1 MRGGKKSST
10 MKKSLLDSFALLAWI
25 QDEPGAQIVEALLY
39 KAQDEG
45 EQVLLNIINLGEV
58 YYSCARVQDI
68 SFARDIVKKI
78 ELLPIA
84 IYPCSNDLVLEA
96 AAIKAEYPISYTDA
110 FIVATAIRENA
121 CVVTGDP
128 DFKKVKH
135 LIKIEWL
142 T

>member
-1 MRGGKKSST
+1 M
-10 MKKSLLDSFALLAWI
+10 MKRLLLDSFAVLAWI
-25 QDEPGAQIVEALLY
+25 QDEPGAQIVEDLLY
-39 KAQDEG
+39 RAQDEG

-58 YYSCARVQDI
+58 YYCCARVQDI
-68 SFARDIVKKI
+68 SFARDIVEKI
-78 ELLPIA
+78 RLLPVT

-96 AAIKAEYPISYTDA
+96 AAFKAQYPISYADA

-121 CVVTGDP
+121 CIVTGDP
-128 DFKKVKH
+128 DFKKLDH